1 MSRNRKAGTVT
12 IIPNLSIID
21 IAEEGKG
28 VGKADEL
35 VVFVEKAVPGDVV
48 DVRIVKKK
56 KNFAE
61 AVIENI
67 HQKSELRT
75 DPFCQHFGTCGGCKW
90 QHMEYDAQL
99 KFKYKN
105 VEAALQ
111 RLAKIDTTGME
122 PILGSAEN
130 KYYRNKLE
138 YTFSNKRWLNKQDM
152 AERSEEM
159 DTDGPNP
166 DLEMNAL
173 GFHVP
178 LRFDKI
184 LDVQHCY
191 LQAEPSNKIRNQVR
205 EYALTAGLTFYDL
218 RNHEGNLRNL
228 IIRTSTTGEVM
239 VVVVFAYVEQ
249 EQINGLMEYL
259 KVNFPEVTSL
269 MYIVNQ
275 KKNDTIFDQE
285 VITYAGRDY
294 IFEQMEGLKFKIGAK
309 SFYQTNS
316 DQAYELYKIT
326 KEFAGFAGDELV
338 YDLYTGAGTIANF
351 VASSVKQVVGIE
363 YVPTAIEDAKFNS
376 ALNGIENTIFYAGDM
391 KDILTREFIDEH
403 GKPDV
408 VITDPPRAGM
418 HADVVARLLEMEADK
433 IVYVS
438 CNAATQARDLALLKE
453 KYDVVRIK
461 PVDMFPHTQH
471 VENVVLLKLIV
482 A

>member
-12 IIPNLSIID
+12 ILPNLSIID

-28 VGKADEL
+28 VAKSDEL
-35 VVFVEKAVPGDVV
+35 VVFVDKAVPGDIV
-48 DVRIVKKK
+48 DVKIVKKK

-61 AVIENI
+61 AIIETL
-67 HQKSELRT
+67 HTPSEFRT
-75 DPFCQHFGTCGGCKW
+75 DAFCQHFGTCGGCKW
-90 QHMEYDAQL
+90 QHMDYAAQL
-99 KFKYKN
+99 RFKHKN

-111 RLAKIDTTGME
+111 RLAKVDTSTME

-138 YTFSNKRWLNKQDM
+138 YTFSNKRWLNQEDM
-152 AERSEEM
+152 ADR
-159 DTDGPNP
+159 D

-184 LDVQHCY
+184 LDIQHCY
-191 LQAEPSNKIRNQVR
+191 LQAEPSNTLRNEVR
-205 EYALTAGLTFYDL
+205 DYAITAGLSFYDL
-218 RNHEGNLRNL
+218 RAHEGNLRNL
-228 IIRTSTTGEVM
+228 IIRTSSTGEVM
-239 VVVVFAYVEQ
+239 VVVVFAFVEQ
-249 EQINGLMEYL
+249 EQVDALMEHL
-259 KVNFPEVTSL
+259 KVGFPEITSL
-269 MYIVNQ
+269 LYIINQ
-275 KKNDTIFDQE
+275 KKNDTIFDQD
-285 VITYAGRDY
+285 VLTYAGRDY
-294 IFEQMEGLKFKIGAK
+294 IFEEMNGLKFKIGAK

-316 DQAYELYKIT
+316 LQAHELYKIT
-326 KEFAGFAGDELV
+326 KEFAGFKGDELV

-351 VASSVKQVVGIE
+351 VAGSVKQVVGVE

-376 ALNGIENTIFYAGDM
+376 ELNGIDNTIFYAGDM
-391 KDILTREFIDEH
+391 KDILTAAFIEQH

-418 HADVVARLLEMEADK
+418 HADVVERLLEMEAEK

-453 KYDVVRIK
+453 KYEVSRIK

-471 VENVVLLKLIV
+471 VENVVLLNLIK
-482 A
+482 

>member
-12 IIPNLSIID
+12 ILPNLSIID

-28 VGKADEL
+28 VAKSDEL
-35 VVFVEKAVPGDVV
+35 VVFVDKAVPGDIV
-48 DVRIVKKK
+48 DVKIVKKK

-61 AVIENI
+61 AVIETL
-67 HQKSELRT
+67 HSASELRT
-75 DPFCQHFGTCGGCKW
+75 DPFCEHFGTCGGCKW
-90 QHMEYDAQL
+90 QHMQYDAQL
-99 KFKYKN
+99 HFKQKN

-111 RLAKIDTTGME
+111 RLAKIDTSSME

-138 YTFSNKRWLNKQDM
+138 YTFSNKRWLNKTDM
-152 AERSEEM
+152 EDR
-159 DTDGPNP
+159 D

-184 LDVQHCY
+184 LDINHCY
-191 LQAEPSNKIRNQVR
+191 LQAEPSNTLRNDVR
-205 EYALTAGLTFYDL
+205 AYALQAGLTFYDL

-228 IIRTSTTGEVM
+228 IIRTSSIGEVM

-249 EQINGLMEYL
+249 QQVDGLMEHL
-259 KVNFPEVTSL
+259 KGTFPEITSL
-269 MYIVNQ
+269 LYIINQ
-275 KKNDTIFDQE
+275 KKNDTIFDQD
-285 VITYAGRDY
+285 VITYAGRDH
-294 IFEQMEGLKFKIGAK
+294 IFEEMNGLKFKIGAK

-316 DQAYELYKIT
+316 LQAHELYKIT
-326 KEFAGFAGDELV
+326 KEFAGFRGDELV

-351 VASSVKQVVGIE
+351 IAGSVKQVIGVE

-376 ALNGIENTIFYAGDM
+376 ELNGINNTIFYAGDM
-391 KDILTREFIDEH
+391 KDILTTDFIRTH
-403 GKPDV
+403 GKPHV

-418 HADVVARLLEMEADK
+418 HADVVERLLEMEADK

-438 CNAATQARDLALLKE
+438 CNAATQARDLGLLKE
-453 KYDVVRIK
+453 KYSVTRIK

-471 VENVVLLKLIV
+471 VENVVLLNLIK
-482 A
+482 